1 MAMSIFNR
9 ILFAGDLSGCSRD
22 AFGAACALA
31 RGPGAYLHVLS
42 VVEPVLL
49 AGPPVPSRSPS
60 LPSVLPPNTPAHRKE
75 IEKRLHADYHADAPI
90 AVDYLVRDGDASKE
104 ILRAAD
110 EVDADLIVVGTHG
123 RSGVDRL
130 VCGSVAESIMQRS
143 SRPVMIVRS
152 PAVSLQ
158 ARPIRLILHPTDFST
173 RSWPALGVARALAR
187 ANGAGIVLLH
197 VAPAEVLTGG
207 TFYAPADLGPERE
220 ALANLRDETAKA
232 GFEGSVQTRFSQGD
246 PVTEILLAAEELDC
260 DLIVMGSH
268 GRTGLRRLLMG
279 SVAEYVIRKAPCLT
293 LIVKDAPAEGGEAGK
308 ALAVAKDA
316 GVCEVGQ

>member
-1 MAMSIFNR
+1 MTMSIFNR
-9 ILFAGDLSGCSRD
+9 ILFAGDLSGYSREAFRASCS
-22 AFGAACALA
+22 LA
-31 RGPGAYLHVLS
+31 RGPGAHLHVLS

-49 AGPPVPSRSPS
+49 AGPARPSRGPS
-60 LPSVLPPNTPAHRKE
+60 LPSVLPPDTPAHRQE
-75 IEKRLHADYHADAPI
+75 IEGRLRAYYHADAPI
-90 AVDYLVRDGDASKE
+90 SVDYLVRDGDASEE

-130 VCGSVAESIMQRS
+130 VCGSVAESVMHGS

-158 ARPIRLILHPTDFST
+158 TMPIRLILHPTDFSAS
-173 RSWPALGVARALAR
+173 SWPALGVARALAR
-187 ANGAGIVLLH
+187 ANGAAIVLLH

-220 ALANLRDETAKA
+220 ALAKLQAETAKA
-232 GFEGSVQTRFSQGD
+232 GLEGSVQTRFSQGD
-246 PVTEILLAAEELDC
+246 PVTEILLAAEELGC

-268 GRTGLRRLLMG
+268 GRTGLRRLMMG
-279 SVAEYVIRKAPCLT
+279 SVAESVIRKAACLT
-293 LIVKDAPAEGGEAGK
+293 LIVKDVADQRAGETGAEHPAQQDAGAPA
-308 ALAVAKDA
+308 
-316 GVCEVGQ
+316 

>member
-1 MAMSIFNR
+1 MTMSIFNR
-9 ILFAGDLSGCSRD
+9 ILFAGDFSGGSRE
-22 AFGAACALA
+22 AFDAACSLA
-31 RGPGAYLHVLS
+31 WGPGVHLHVLS

-49 AGPPVPSRSPS
+49 AGSPAMSRGPS
-60 LPSVLPPNTPAHRKE
+60 LPSVLPPDTPAHRKE
-75 IEKRLHADYHADAPI
+75 IEGQLHAFYPAAAPI
-90 AVDYLVRDGDASKE
+90 AVDYLIRDGDASEE

-130 VCGSVAESIMQRS
+130 VCGSVAESVMERS
-143 SRPVMIVRS
+143 SRPVLVVRS

-158 ARPIRLILHPTDFST
+158 ARPIRLILHPTDFSAS
-173 RSWPALGVARALAR
+173 SWPALGVARALAR

-207 TFYAPADLGPERE
+207 SFYAPADLGPERE
-220 ALANLRDETAKA
+220 ALAKLRDETAKA
-232 GFEGSVQTRFSQGD
+232 GLEGSVQTRFGQGD

-293 LIVKDAPAEGGEAGK
+293 LIVKDVSDQRAKEVRAARDAGAPA
-308 ALAVAKDA
+308 
-316 GVCEVGQ
+316 